1 MKKLLVLSVLLGLL
15 TLPVFA
21 EHASIDFGGDDTFG
35 FMTDFGDAAL
45 TTLDLTWDV
54 IVGIDDYN
62 SFTWSLKGL
71 TDPLANLALDKALT
85 TTDVGMW
92 LGLPVGL
99 HINWGYD
106 DPDANEFGDVSGNG
120 NQTYDFSPAE
130 YWGLDFIIAISMLE
144 VEIAFNPLGSE
155 GGFLLAGLAVKE
167 PVAGL
172 NAEVYYFQGGA
183 AVAGDDFSSGAIG
196 VGAAYATEVSGIGLE
211 AGVSFEADLGAD
223 TWDWG
228 FGLVGAVSMFE
239 ISVNLGG
246 DDAEVFDIIGATVDV
261 SAMEMLAIYAAIS
274 TQLSAAD
281 ALVGVDLGI
290 DAHIG
295 AVEMYVGYMITS
307 VGAGAY
313 NAPDELTD
321 GGFYVKFDTDY

>member
-21 EHASIDFGGDDTFG
+21 EHATIDFGGDDTYG
-35 FMTDFGDAAL
+35 FMTDFGDGVL

-62 SFTWSLKGL
+62 SFTWSL
-71 TDPLANLALDKALT
+71 TDIDQQGNIALDKALT

-120 NQTYDFSPAE
+120 NQVYDFSPAE

-144 VEIAFNPLGSE
+144 LELAFNPEGSA

-167 PVAGL
+167 PVPGL

-196 VGAAYATEVSGIGLE
+196 VGAAYATEVSGIGIE
-211 AGVSFEADLGAD
+211 AGVSFGADLGAD
-223 TWDWG
+223 TWAWG
-228 FGLVGAVSMFE
+228 LGLVGTVSMFE

-246 DDAEVFDIIGATVDV
+246 DDVEVFDIIGATVDV
-261 SAMEMLAIYAAIS
+261 SAMDMLALYAAIS

-281 ALVGVDLGI
+281 ALVGVDLGLNP
-290 DAHIG
+290 HIG
-295 AVEMYVGYMITS
+295 AVEMYLGYMITS

-321 GGFYVKFDTDY
+321 GGLYVKFDVDY